1 MKKSSFLIL
10 LLSLFLITACTNGKK
25 QTLEEFYS
33 DAKIEKIDKV
43 IIQDGSTGASKE
55 ITMQEQIAEFLTLIK
70 DIEFTPQDNQE
81 KRDGWRYGIT
91 LFDGEKEFNFTL
103 SEIDDI
109 YYDSNPDIHPIVDN
123 YYIQLEIEKNRGFMH
138 P

>member
-10 LLSLFLITACTNGKK
+10 LLSLFLVTACTNGKK

-33 DAKIEKIDKV
+33 DAQIEKIDKV
-43 IIQDGSTGASKE
+43 IIQDGSTGASKV

-91 LFDGEKEFNFTL
+91 LFDGKKEFKFTL

-123 YYIQLEIEKNRGFMH
+123 YYKQLEIEKE
-138 P
+138 